1 MTIPICVSLP
11 FGDVLQ
17 ISKYLQSNASV
28 SDYVEIR
35 IDYLEDTG
43 GLFAITKKVQAP
55 LIATNRPLSQGG
67 KRSQTETARVHRLL
81 ETAKHGFTYV
91 DIELNTPKLTSI
103 INRLVEMNIK
113 PIISYHD
120 FQRTP
125 SVSQLEKIVQLQMA
139 VGAHVCKLVTT
150 AKKLQD
156 NFSCLSLV
164 SKMKEKTN
172 IVCFAMG
179 QKGVLSRVFS
189 PLFGAYFTY
198 ASVNQGLETASG
210 QLSIQRLKK
219 IYDLLGV

>member
-1 MTIPICVSLP
+1 MTSSWEKFEELIKAEMRKTYSEAVIEHSMNP
-11 FGDVLQ
+11 
-17 ISKYLQSNASV
+17 SNLGS
-28 SDYVEIR
+28 
-35 IDYLEDTG
+35 LEDTD
-43 GLFAITKKVQAP
+43 GLLAITERVQAP
-55 LIATNRPLSQGG
+55 LIVTNRPLSQGG
-67 KRSQTETARVHRLL
+67 KRSQTETTRIHRLL

-125 SVSQLEKIVQLQMA
+125 SISQLEKIVQLQMDG
-139 VGAHVCKLVTT
+139 GAHVCKLVTT
-150 AKKLQD
+150 AENLQD
-156 NFSCLSLV
+156 NFSCLSLI
-164 SKMKEKTN
+164 SKMKAKTN

-179 QKGVLSRVFS
+179 QKGVLSRIFS

-198 ASVNQGLETASG
+198 ASINQGLETASG

-219 IYDLLGV
+219 IYELLGV